1 MTPSRS
7 VEVFWFSGKQAAPLI
22 FFHLVFFLSSAP
34 LESAVQRGMQA
45 NIYPTTIGGSQIRF
59 EALIQNMCV
68 NWGGD
73 SHAAE
78 TVSAHPDIDLNQ
90 NTNIGATLLDS
101 MFSVSVMFPPNETL
115 EIPLWKNSSCGRM
128 RDIFGLQC
136 QFFRTVCIWRPE
148 YKTLGDMKSS

>member
-1 MTPSRS
+1 MTPPRS
-7 VEVFWFSGKQAAPLI
+7 VVVFWFSGKVI
-22 FFHLVFFLSSAP
+22 FFHLVFFLSSVP
-34 LESAVQRGMQA
+34 FESAVQQA

-101 MFSVSVMFPPNETL
+101 MFSARVMFPPNETL
-115 EIPLWKNSSCGRM
+115 EIPLWENSSCGRM

-136 QFFRTVCIWRPE
+136 QFFQTVCIWSRE

>member
-7 VEVFWFSGKQAAPLI
+7 VVVFWFSGKHAAPLI
-22 FFHLVFFLSSAP
+22 FFHLVFVLSSAP
-34 LESAVQRGMQA
+34 FESAVQRGMLA

-68 NWGGD
+68 NWEGD

-101 MFSVSVMFPPNETL
+101 MFSARVMFPPNETL

-128 RDIFGLQC
+128 KDVFGLQC
-136 QFFRTVCIWRPE
+136 HFFRLCA
-148 YKTLGDMKSS
+148 YGDENTRLWGT